1 MENKG
6 YTLIQDWMLDLPLS
20 YREIAIYAIIYGFSQ
35 DGETR
40 FEGSLGYLAFKT
52 KATRDTARNAL
63 RKLVDGGLIERTI
76 VNKNGVEFH
85 TYKVRPMGGGKIQGG
100 MEFFK
105 EGGGI
110 FQPNNK
116 EDNKDINISS
126 SIKGRFDFLKSL
138 IALGVQEQT
147 ARDWMQ
153 VRKEKKASNT
163 ETAFRKIEQEI
174 AKSGAS
180 AEDCIRMSAECSWA
194 GFKAEWMHNR
204 QQKAG
209 TPAPKQESAY
219 EHNRRLMRQLLGETM
234 GGQVDEQ

>member
-63 RKLVDGGLIERTI
+63 RKLVDEGFINRAI

-85 TYKVRPMGGGKIQGG
+85 TYKVCPIGGGKIQGG

-116 EDNKDINISS
+116 DNSKDINIS

-138 IALGVQEQT
+138 IALGVKEQT

-174 AKSGAS
+174 AKSGAT

>member
-1 MENKG
+1 M
-6 YTLIQDWMLDLPLS
+6 
-20 YREIAIYAIIYGFSQ
+20 
-35 DGETR
+35 
-40 FEGSLGYLAFKT
+40 
-52 KATRDTARNAL
+52 
-63 RKLVDGGLIERTI
+63 
-76 VNKNGVEFH
+76 
-85 TYKVRPMGGGKIQGG
+85 
-100 MEFFK
+100 
-105 EGGGI
+105 
-110 FQPNNK
+110 
-116 EDNKDINISS
+116 
-126 SIKGRFDFLKSL
+126 KSL

-174 AKSGAS
+174 AKSGAT

-209 TPAPKQESAY
+209 TPAPAPKQESAY

>member
-1 MENKG
+1 MENKA

-116 EDNKDINISS
+116 DNSKDINIS

-138 IALGVQEQT
+138 IALGVKEQT

-174 AKSGAS
+174 AKSGAT

>member
-100 MEFFK
+100 VEFFK

-116 EDNKDINISS
+116 DNSKDINIS

-174 AKSGAS
+174 AKSGAT

>member
-85 TYKVRPMGGGKIQGG
+85 TYKVRPIGGGKIQGG

-116 EDNKDINISS
+116 DNSKDINIS

-138 IALGVQEQT
+138 IALGVKEQT

-174 AKSGAS
+174 GKSGAS

-219 EHNRRLMRQLLGETM
+219 EHNRRLMRQLFGETM

>member
-100 MEFFK
+100 IEFFK
-105 EGGGI
+105 EGGGV

-116 EDNKDINISS
+116 DNSKDINIS

-138 IALGVQEQT
+138 IALGVKEQT

-174 AKSGAS
+174 AKSGAT

>member
-116 EDNKDINISS
+116 DNSKDINIS

-174 AKSGAS
+174 TKSGAS

>member
-110 FQPNNK
+110 FQSNNK
-116 EDNKDINISS
+116 DNSKDINIS

-138 IALGVQEQT
+138 IALGVKEQT

-174 AKSGAS
+174 AKSGAT

>member
-6 YTLIQDWMLDLPLS
+6 YTLIQDWMLNLPLS

-40 FEGSLGYLAFKT
+40 FEGSLGYLAKKT
-52 KATRDTARNAL
+52 KATRDTARAAL
-63 RKLVDGGLIERTI
+63 RKLVDEGLIDRAI

-116 EDNKDINISS
+116 NSKDINIS

-138 IALGVQEQT
+138 IALGVKEQT

-153 VRKEKKASNT
+153 VRKAKKASNT

>member
-116 EDNKDINISS
+116 DNSKDINIS

-219 EHNRRLMRQLLGETM
+219 EHNRRLMRQLLGDTM

>member
-116 EDNKDINISS
+116 DNSKDINIS

-138 IALGVQEQT
+138 IALGVKEQT

-153 VRKEKKASNT
+153 VRKAKKASNT

>member
-116 EDNKDINISS
+116 DNSKDINIS

-163 ETAFRKIEQEI
+163 ETAFRKIAQEI
-174 AKSGAS
+174 GKSGAS

>member
-100 MEFFK
+100 IEFFK

-116 EDNKDINISS
+116 DNSKDINIS

-138 IALGVQEQT
+138 IALGVKEQT

>member
-6 YTLIQDWMLDLPLS
+6 YTLIQDWMLELPLS
-20 YREIAIYAIIYGFSQ
+20 LVETMVYAVIYGFSQ
-35 DGETR
+35 DGATSYR
-40 FEGSLGYLAFKT
+40 GSLAYLARKCKVSKDT
-52 KATRDTARNAL
+52 TRRAL
-63 RKLVDGGLIERTI
+63 TKLVELGFIERI
-76 VNKNGVEFH
+76 ERNMNGVIFH
-85 TYKVRPMGGGKIQGG
+85 DYRTMQSPLANCHPSPCKLP
-100 MEFFK
+100 
-105 EGGGI
+105 
-110 FQPNNK
+110 PHNK
-116 EDNKDINISS
+116 EDNKDVNISS
-126 SIKGRFDFLKSL
+126 SIKGRFDFFK
-138 IALGVQEQT
+138 ALTAIGVTEQT

-234 GGQVDEQ
+234 GGQIDEQ

>member
-100 MEFFK
+100 IEFFK

-116 EDNKDINISS
+116 DNSKDINIS

-138 IALGVQEQT
+138 IALGVKEQT

-174 AKSGAS
+174 AKSGAT